1 MSRDT
6 TWEQAVV
13 DGVER
18 QHWAV
23 KAQLEQLGFEVLDEG
38 SLLREY
44 DEMLAA
50 GRSLRARGIRALV
63 IFVGCWTYANCA
75 AAAALEAGV
84 PVIIWGDATP
94 GTVGLVGAAITR
106 GGMAELGIYAT
117 LVYGEPNDEKAL
129 RRVHTLLNAA
139 CAAIGLRGQRLGYAG
154 GRSMGMLTAVCDPNE
169 VRVKFGI
176 EIDSFEQMEV
186 IERTQQVDEAR
197 VVSFRRWLSERFGR
211 VVAVED
217 ALLKQI
223 RLYLALQDVIRER
236 RYDLVAVKCLP
247 ELPSLFTTFCLA
259 HAIMGD
265 AQDDLGAKSRMVF
278 ACEADLNAAFTM
290 QILHLL
296 QDGPVLFADFL
307 EWDREDII
315 NVVNCGSQPTDFA
328 VDPKD
333 VWWEIESTHE
343 FQWKFGGTSPQ
354 HVTRPGR
361 VTLARLYR
369 EQGRYGMMIAPA
381 ETIYRDRETFRN
393 FMWERPRSFVRLLCD
408 RDSFLDAIR
417 SNHVHAVFGD
427 WTAELV
433 EVCKILGIESV
444 VVA

>member
-1 MSRDT
+1 MQSTHRRVGLITTMSRDT

-50 GRSLRARGIRALV
+50 GRSLRARGIKALV

-75 AAAALEAGV
+75 AAAALEADV
-84 PVIIWGDATP
+84 PVVIWGDATP

-197 VVSFRRWLSERFGR
+197 VASFRRWLGERFGR

-217 ALLKQI
+217 AHAEADPPVSRAAGCDPRAAL
-223 RLYLALQDVIRER
+223 RSGRGEVPARAALAL
-236 RYDLVAVKCLP
+236 
-247 ELPSLFTTFCLA
+247 
-259 HAIMGD
+259 H
-265 AQDDLGAKSRMVF
+265 
-278 ACEADLNAAFTM
+278 
-290 QILHLL
+290 HLL
-296 QDGPVLFADFL
+296 PGA
-307 EWDREDII
+307 R
-315 NVVNCGSQPTDFA
+315 
-328 VDPKD
+328 
-333 VWWEIESTHE
+333 HH
-343 FQWKFGGTSPQ
+343 GGC
-354 HVTRPGR
+354 PGR
-361 VTLARLYR
+361 
-369 EQGRYGMMIAPA
+369 
-381 ETIYRDRETFRN
+381 
-393 FMWERPRSFVRLLCD
+393 PRR
-408 RDSFLDAIR
+408 
-417 SNHVHAVFGD
+417 
-427 WTAELV
+427 
-433 EVCKILGIESV
+433 
-444 VVA
+444 